1 MSKLPRIVT
10 SRAPTPQ
17 STKETIN
24 TTALTTDNYPPITSK
39 SPLVYEAKLNQLET
53 KLITLEQ
60 SNSILL
66 NRLSQIE
73 ASHDHNI
80 NQIENKL
87 LTLAVPSTQSK
98 IEPKNEN
105 KEEIQ
110 LLHQKINFMETM
122 LQKQSKWINDSRL
135 NDVDIYRKILNK
147 VTEKI
152 CEVVQMEVSSRMKS
166 ELTGEMIA
174 SKMIAKYD
182 EEIESLRNEFKTFS
196 TDMKVDMAHFSSEC
210 VERNEKVSRYV
221 DDKFDTGATGNE
233 KKSKNLEQFM
243 LKLTEQIRTNLI
255 NQNNKNEEYDNKINK
270 LNMFLKQFK
279 TDTYSFLNQI
289 ETRLVNQLR
298 EVKQYFDINLKESN
312 HVINKRINS
321 LSDNTDI
328 NFKSVTNYLS
338 STLSQ
343 INKNFDS
350 INIHNSSFKEE
361 VISDLDAIVNRIYQ
375 VESALN
381 TQSEDIKQHKID
393 IDKKISTFASE
404 VAVYTAN
411 ERIVHSIQNQIFGE
425 KIETFRKYLLQTQ
438 SDVKVNLS
446 EMNKISE
453 DSYDV
458 LIDRINAL
466 QNIVNKMAIKT
477 DEKIKR
483 LATVTSQIEVRQT
496 IDSMLSANEDIL
508 IIEEM
513 NKMKGIDHF
522 LHLRFTDLKNEIDSI
537 AETIE
542 QKDKENSSSAKNL
555 QDMLNE
561 KEEKQQVFE
570 TLQIMISNVEHE
582 LMSTNINNVKN
593 EVFELK
599 DQLGVIT
606 ETNAKN
612 DEEAAKK
619 AKHMKEVDEVNV
631 IVNEIVTKVEFENVY
646 SAINSMQT
654 SMETLKEEIPP
665 KKDTATLNELEAL
678 KLKIQEGNETTK
690 KVLVDYA
697 GVIDTKI
704 SNAMEKIKK
713 ENIDMWTNAVTVANT
728 VTAPEEIKKIV
739 KSVPPVVLPMSSTL
753 KAIMEVGFEHD
764 NPKPFVKEVK
774 DTKKKMEEERY
785 GKEEA
790 PAKTPNKA
798 SKTPSQRASNKG
810 SKTPSKKSNKS

>member
-1 MSKLPRIVT
+1 MSKLPIINT
-10 SRAPTPQ
+10 SRTPTPQ
-17 STKETIN
+17 STKDTIN
-24 TTALTTDNYPPITSK
+24 TTTLTTDIYPSINSK

-87 LTLAVPSTQSK
+87 LTFTAPSIKPK
-98 IEPKNEN
+98 IEPLNNN
-105 KEEIQ
+105 KEEII
-110 LLHQKINFMETM
+110 LLHQKINFLETM
-122 LQKQSKWINDSRL
+122 MQKQSKWINDSRV

-147 VTEKI
+147 VSEKI
-152 CEVVQMEVSSRMKS
+152 CEVVQMEVSNRMKS

-196 TDMKVDMAHFSSEC
+196 TDIKVDMAHFSSEC

-221 DDKFDTGATGNE
+221 DDKFDTGTTGNNQ
-233 KKSKNLEQFM
+233 KSKNLEQFM
-243 LKLTEQIRTNLI
+243 LKLTEQIRTNLV
-255 NQNNKNEEYDNKINK
+255 NQSNKNDEYEDKINK

-312 HVINKRINS
+312 HVLNKRIND
-321 LSDNTDI
+321 LSANTDL
-328 NFKSVTNYLS
+328 NFNAVKNYLS

-343 INKNFDS
+343 INKNFDN
-350 INIHNSSFKEE
+350 INLQNSSFAGE
-361 VISDLDAIVNRIYQ
+361 VVSDLDTIVKRIYQ
-375 VESALN
+375 IEDTLN
-381 TQSEDIKQHKID
+381 NQSEDIKQHKVD

-466 QNIVNKMAIKT
+466 QTIVNNMAIKT

-483 LATVTSQIEVRQT
+483 IATVATQIEVRQT

-513 NKMKGIDHF
+513 NKMKGIEHF

-537 AETIE
+537 SETIE
-542 QKDKENSSSAKNL
+542 KKDKENSSSAKNL
-555 QDMLNE
+555 QDIINE
-561 KEEKQQVFE
+561 KEERQQVFE
-570 TLQIMISNVEHE
+570 TMQIMISNVEHE
-582 LMSTNINNVKN
+582 LMNTNIMNVKN
-593 EVFELK
+593 EVYDLK

-612 DEEAAKK
+612 DEEASKK
-619 AKHMKEVDEVNV
+619 AKHMKEVDEVIA

-665 KKDTATLNELEAL
+665 KKDTATLNELESL

-764 NPKPFVKEVK
+764 NPKPYVKEVK
-774 DTKKKMEEERY
+774 DAKKKMEEDRY
-785 GKEEA
+785 GKEPEKTNKEES
-790 PAKTPNKA
+790 PAKTPSKA
-798 SKTPSQRASNKG
+798 SKKG
-810 SKTPSKKSNKS
+810 SKTPSKNSNI

>member
-1 MSKLPRIVT
+1 MSKLPRINT

-17 STKETIN
+17 STKDTIN
-24 TTALTTDNYPPITSK
+24 TTALTTENYPSK

-60 SNSILL
+60 SNTILL
-66 NRLSQIE
+66 NRISQIE

-80 NQIENKL
+80 NQIHNKI
-87 LTLAVPSTQSK
+87 LTLTVPSMK
-98 IEPKNEN
+98 PKLEPINDN
-105 KEEIQ
+105 KEELA
-110 LLHQKINFMETM
+110 LLHQKIIFLETM
-122 LQKQSKWINDSRL
+122 LQKQSKWINESRV

-147 VTEKI
+147 VSEKI
-152 CEVVQMEVSSRMKS
+152 CEVVQLEVTNRLKS

-221 DDKFDTGATGNE
+221 DDKFDTGATGSNQ
-233 KKSKNLEQFM
+233 KSKNLEQFM

-255 NQNNKNEEYDNKINK
+255 NQTNKNEEYENKFNK
-270 LNMFLKQFK
+270 LNGFLKQFK

-312 HVINKRINS
+312 HVLNKRINS

-328 NFKSVTNYLS
+328 NFKAVSNYLS

-350 INIHNSSFKEE
+350 INIQNSSFKEQ
-361 VISDLDAIVNRIYQ
+361 VVSDLDTIVNRIYQ
-375 VESALN
+375 VENALN
-381 TQSEDIKQHKID
+381 TQSEDLKQHKVD

-466 QNIVNKMAIKT
+466 QNIVNNMAIKT

-555 QDMLNE
+555 QDMLTE
-561 KEEKQQVFE
+561 KEEKQQVYE

-582 LMSTNINNVKN
+582 LMKTNINNVKN
-593 EVFELK
+593 EVYELK

-612 DEEAAKK
+612 DEAASKK
-619 AKHMKEVDEVNV
+619 AKHMKEVDEVNA
-631 IVNEIVTKVEFENVY
+631 IVNEMVTKVEFENVY

-678 KLKIQEGNETTK
+678 KVKIQEGNETTK

-774 DTKKKMEEERY
+774 DTKKKIEEERY
-785 GKEEA
+785 GTESKKEEA
-790 PAKTPNKA
+790 PAK
-798 SKTPSQRASNKG
+798 KTPSKASSKKASNKG
-810 SKTPSKKSNKS
+810 SKTPSKNSNIS